1 MDKLIEYITS
11 KNKMEI
17 VVLTALFVVLP
28 SYLVMFLYYKELFY
42 SLDIIKMTVLIG
54 GVLSFL
60 YGIQI
65 IVFAITH
72 MIFTKVGRKTNEI
85 ITFSLATLGTTIFST
100 IIARVFIDDFIL
112 VYLVMIGFSVIL
124 EIIMSINFEW
134 YERSSKDKK

>member
-72 MIFTKVGRKTNEI
+72 MIFTKVGRTINEI
-85 ITFSLATLGTTIFST
+85 ITFSLATLGTTIFLT

-112 VYLVMIGFSVIL
+112 VYLIMIGFSVIL

-134 YERSSKDKK
+134 YERSRKDKK